1 MSTNVLAAAGIGA
14 AILGGLYVIINSKK
28 GPVFDLF
35 V

>member
-14 AILGGLYVIINSKK
+14 AVLGGLYVMMSSKK
-28 GPVFDLF
+28 GPVFNLL